1 MNGIELLHGLDEI
14 IEKELADVVKK
25 GKVEANEWE
34 NLKRLVCIMK
44 EVKEVEQMLM
54 EDDYDEGYSSRSY
67 NTPFMP
73 RMTYDSRGENMSHM
87 RGRSKTTGRY
97 MSRDG
102 GYGRSNHSTKDRMI
116 ATMEG
121 MYDKANSEHE
131 KHLIDEMIKTIEDKE
146 LY

>member
-1 MNGIELLHGLDEI
+1 MADMKLLYELDEI
-14 IEKELADVVKK
+14 LEKELKNVVEK
-25 GKVEANEWE
+25 GEVPANEWE

-54 EDDYDEGYSSRSY
+54 EDEYDEGYSSRSY

-73 RMTYDSRGENMSHM
+73 RITYDSRGENMSHM
-87 RGRSKTTGRY
+87 RGRSRTTGRY

-116 ATMEG
+116 ATMES

-131 KHLIDEMIKTIEDKE
+131 KQLIDEMIKTVEDKE